1 MASNAYDVIVI
12 GGGPAGCGAAIPLA
26 RRGFRVLLL
35 EKARLPVHKLCGEFL
50 SVEVT
55 ALFERLGVAEAVRR
69 ARPHPIGET
78 LVTTADGAAFR
89 SPLPGTGLGLSRRTL
104 DRLLFTHAADA
115 GADAR
120 DGVTALALTGSLA
133 DGFTVTTTEG
143 TFTARLALGAW
154 GKRGLLDRK
163 LDRRFLD
170 EKSPFVAFKAHFE
183 GIEIPGVVE
192 LHAFRGG
199 YCGLSHVEDGRVNVC
214 WITHRDRLRE
224 AGGRP
229 GDMIAHTFGEN
240 AALARRF
247 ERMRRV
253 TDFCAVAQ
261 VAFAVKGPMAGDVPM
276 IGDTAGMIAPLC
288 GDGMAMALRSA
299 EAAAMHAAAFLE
311 GRADA
316 EAFRRDYAQAWR
328 EAFARRMRLG
338 RWMHRGYVHPL
349 AAGLGV
355 RALAGMPALGRWLIR
370 HTRDAAHA

>member
-12 GGGPAGCGAAIPLA
+12 GGGPAGCGAAIHLA

-50 SVEVT
+50 SVEVM
-55 ALFERLGVAEAVRR
+55 ALFERLGVAGAVRR
-69 ARPHPIGET
+69 AGPHPIGET

-120 DGVTALALTGSLA
+120 DGVTALALTGSLP
-133 DGFTVTTTEG
+133 DGFTVKTTAG
-143 TFTARLALGAW
+143 TFAARLVLGAW

-163 LDRRFLD
+163 LDRRFLA

-183 GIEIPGVVE
+183 GLEIPGVVE

-247 ERMRRV
+247 ESLRRV

-261 VAFAVKGPMAGDVPM
+261 ISFAAKGPMAGDVPM

-299 EAAAMHAAAFLE
+299 ETAAAHAAAFLD
-311 GRADA
+311 GHAGA
-316 EAFRRDYAQAWR
+316 EAFRRGYAHAWR

-338 RWMHRGYVHPL
+338 RWMHRGYVRPL
-349 AAGLGV
+349 AARLGV
-355 RALAGMPALGRWLIR
+355 RALVGMPALGRWLIR

>member
-1 MASNAYDVIVI
+1 MSANEYDVIVI
-12 GGGPAGCGAAIPLA
+12 GGGLAGCGAAIPLA
-26 RRGFRVLLL
+26 RRGLRVLLL
-35 EKARLPVHKLCGEFL
+35 EKDRLPVHKLCGEFL
-50 SVEVT
+50 SVEVMAT
-55 ALFERLGVAEAVRR
+55 FERLGVAGAVRR
-69 ARPHPIGET
+69 AGPHPIGET

-89 SPLPGTGLGLSRRTL
+89 SPLPGTGLGLSRHTL
-104 DRLLFTHAADA
+104 DRLLFEHAARA

-120 DGVTALALTGSLA
+120 DGVTARALSGSLT
-133 DGFTVTTTEG
+133 DGFTVTTTAG
-143 TFTARLALGAW
+143 TFTGRLVLGAW

-163 LDRRFLD
+163 LDRPFLT

-199 YCGLSHVEDGRVNVC
+199 YCGLSHVEGGRVNAC

-229 GDMIAHTFGEN
+229 EGMIEHSFPEN
-240 AALARRF
+240 AFLAGRF

-253 TDFCAVAQ
+253 TDFFAVAQ
-261 VAFAVKGPMAGDVPM
+261 VAFAVKGPIVGDVPM

-299 EAAAMHAAAFLE
+299 GIAATHAAAFLE

-316 EAFRRDYAQAWR
+316 EAFRQGYARAWR

-370 HTRDAAHA
+370 QTRDVAHA